1 MKTDDWTQSVRRF
14 WPAVILSSLRPRAF
28 IGMLRSGLSTLRG
41 ALVMPL
47 MIRGQKKGLIKF
59 ALITME
65 KP

>member
-1 MKTDDWTQSVRRF
+1 MASAA
-14 WPAVILSSLRPRAF
+14 PLAPLSALARPVLPLAA
-28 IGMLRSGLSTLRG
+28 LLTVRG

-59 ALITME
+59 ALVTMR